1 MNKQTIKI
9 LSMGLCA
16 TLCIG
21 AMSAGVYALNNQ
33 EPLQTSQPKT
43 ERNVQNENG
52 TVKKDEAVYVLAGAD
67 GTVQKIIVSDWIS
80 NALAKQEVEDASG
93 LENVTTVKGEETYTL
108 DGENMKVW
116 DAQGNDLYYQGDIEK
131 ELPVNLAVSYTLDGQ
146 SISASEL
153 AGKSGHVKI
162 RFDYTNDQYEMVNI
176 DGVQEKI
183 YVPFAILS
191 GMVLD
196 NDIFKN
202 VEVSGGKLINDG
214 DRCVVM
220 GMAFPGLQEDLALS
234 KDTLEIPDY
243 VEISADV
250 QNFEFGMTVTLATN
264 EIFNQI
270 DLDQI
275 NSLDGLKS
283 SLHQLTDAMTQLLD
297 GSSALYDGLYT
308 LLDKS
313 HELTSGIDKLVVGAN
328 QLQVGANDLDSG
340 AASLKA
346 GTAELYS
353 GLSQITAQNDA
364 LNGGAKQVFETLL
377 ATANTQIAAAGL
389 TVPTLTIDNYA
400 TVLNELIAS
409 LDETTIYQQVL
420 QTVTSKVEANRPLI
434 ETKVKEVI
442 ALQVEQQVSNAVQ
455 VEVSEQVQKQV
466 YDGVASQ
473 VIPLVTNQQFTKD
486 TYEQALLTG
495 QISEELQMAVETA
508 IEAQIKSEETQALI
522 ATNIE
527 AQMASEKIQA
537 TIKAQVEEQM
547 GSSQIQQLIL
557 ENVDL
562 QVQQTIAETMASD
575 EVQKQLAAAS
585 EGAQTIISLKASL
598 DQYNAFYLGLIAY
611 TDAVRDATS
620 GAERLDSGAASL
632 KEGTAQLKAG
642 SLELFEGLLQLKN
655 GTPALV
661 DGVSQLTDGSMQ
673 LSDGLKQLNEEGIQK
688 LVNALDG
695 NMSQLTTRLKAML
708 DVSKNY
714 RNFSG
719 ISEDMEGQVKF
730 IYRTEGIQAE

>member
-508 IEAQIKSEETQALI
+508 IEAQMKSEETQALI

-527 AQMASEKIQA
+527 AQMASEKIQG

>member
-1 MNKQTIKI
+1 
-9 LSMGLCA
+9 MGLCA

-508 IEAQIKSEETQALI
+508 IEAQMKSEETQALI

-527 AQMASEKIQA
+527 AQMASERIQA

>member
-508 IEAQIKSEETQALI
+508 IEAQMKSEETQALI
-522 ATNIE
+522 ATNID
-527 AQMASEKIQA
+527 AQMASERIQA

-562 QVQQTIAETMASD
+562 QVQQTIAETMASG